1 MDVNTPPATTMPSRT
16 AVASLIIVAL
26 SAVGLG
32 LYQWYALYQMRVSGV
47 VPACAVSEHV
57 DCASVWNSPLADLA
71 HHYTGLPF
79 AGWGVAWGLIMLIL
93 SVILLLRLRG
103 PRAADDVISALRIT
117 VAIGVA
123 LSAVLLIYSL
133 AIGVFCP
140 TCILFYVAVA
150 AVAFL
155 VFLRLAAREAKW
167 GSACLHGGGW
177 LLVVYGLLLYP
188 GLHTPHQQRET
199 FALQPVEPAKTDAD
213 LASDPLAEFIRTLSP
228 QAQQILSDARGM
240 YRAAP
245 YIDAPADKQR
255 IIFGNPTAPVHL
267 TDWIDIRCPHCRNL
281 DEALQ
286 QIRDATPPNSWSEEA
301 RHFPLDSE
309 CNRNIQRS
317 EGSGV
322 ACLGAKLL
330 ICLTG
335 SPRGNNVRTAL
346 FENQRGL
353 DVEQI
358 WRLVAPDPEQRA
370 PLEQCVT
377 SSDTAAALQR
387 DIQLAVRH
395 GIEGTPLVVING
407 RQAPAFPPFIYA
419 MIIAGG
425 NSNAAGFQVLPPPR
439 SQAMKD

>member
-1 MDVNTPPATTMPSRT
+1 MDVHTPPDTTKPSRT
-16 AVASLIIVAL
+16 SIAALIVVAL
-26 SAVGLG
+26 SAVVLG
-32 LYQWYALYQMRVSGV
+32 VYQWYALYQMRVSGV
-47 VPACAVSEHV
+47 APACAVSERV

-71 HHYTGLPF
+71 HRYTGLPF
-79 AGWGVAWGLIMLIL
+79 AGWGVAWGLIVLIL
-93 SVILLLRLRG
+93 SVMLLLRLRNQ
-103 PRAADDVISALRIT
+103 RATGDVLSALRIT

-150 AVAFL
+150 AAAFF
-155 VFLRLAAREAKW
+155 VFMRLGAREAQW
-167 GSACLHGGGW
+167 ASALMHGGGW

-188 GLHTPHQQRET
+188 GLHTPHQQAET
-199 FALQPVEPAKTDAD
+199 FALQPLEPAKPDAD

-228 QAQQILSDARGM
+228 QAQQILSDARGI

-245 YIDAPADKQR
+245 YIDTPVDKHR
-255 IIFGNPTAPVHL
+255 LLFGNPGAPVHL

-286 QIRDATPPNSWSEEA
+286 EIRGATPPNSWSEEA
-301 RHFPLDSE
+301 RHFPLDRE
-309 CNRNIQRS
+309 CNRNIQHS
-317 EGSGV
+317 DGSGV

-330 ICLTG
+330 ICLAG
-335 SPRGNNVRTAL
+335 SPRGDSVRTAL

-353 DVEQI
+353 NVERI
-358 WRLVAPDPEQRA
+358 WRIAAPDPEQRA
-370 PLEQCVT
+370 TLEQCVK

-419 MIIAGG
+419 MIIAAG

-439 SQAMKD
+439 PQALEN